1 MGFEGETLRRARRAY
16 ERGRALLG
24 LRTAALVGPMVILS
38 FGGCGRPAT
47 SIAVGC
53 ALAALV
59 AALTWYGGIPARAVG
74 TGLFAGAASLVAP
87 LVACRALE
95 QAGAPGWL
103 PLLAC
108 ILGGLGSGTIV
119 ARSAARERG
128 GRALFAGAAGAVS
141 ALAGSLGCAAVGLGG
156 VAAMAAALT
165 LVMPLSLRAWPGRS

>member
-1 MGFEGETLRRARRAY
+1 MRPEAEALRRARRAY

-24 LRTAALVGPMVILS
+24 LRAAALVVPMVILS

-53 ALAALV
+53 VLAVLV
-59 AALTWYGGIPARAVG
+59 VVLTWYGGTAARGAAA
-74 TGLFAGAASLVAP
+74 GLLAGAASLVAP

-95 QAGAPGWL
+95 RAGAPGWL

-108 ILGGLGSGTIV
+108 ILGGLGSGAIV
-119 ARSAARERG
+119 ARSATRERG
-128 GRALFAGAAGAVS
+128 DRAHFLVAAGAVS
-141 ALAGSLGCAAVGLGG
+141 ALAGSLGCFEVGLGG

-165 LVMPLSLRAWPGRS
+165 LTMPLGLRAWPVRS